1 MYKEK
6 LSFSNNNLVTYLNTI
21 LLPKLKKEKRKK
33 LDVGVT
39 EKELLIALQSK
50 EINKSQRRDG

>member
-21 LLPKLKKEKRKK
+21 SLPKLKKEKRKK